1 MTSFAVLFFLLQC
14 TNHFSWVTIYN
25 LCNIALFISFT
36 NQFATQIHNIL
47 WHHMIEFVVVSV
59 IQMQAFVLLSTS
71 YIIIY
76 VILLCSFH
84 SQINLLRKSHHK
96 SWSHRLNK
104 HQFCLKMTLS
114 LSDKTSDNMANI
126 FFMLFCFQQTICLVH
141 KKHKFLGH

>member
-1 MTSFAVLFFLLQC
+1 M
-14 TNHFSWVTIYN
+14 YN
-25 LCNIALFISFT
+25 LCNIALFIPFT

-96 SWSHRLNK
+96 SWSHRMNK

-126 FFMLFCFQQTICLVH
+126 FFYALLLSTNHLPRSQKT
-141 KKHKFLGH
+141 